1 MELMVDIETLSV
13 HPDATVLSIGAV
25 AFDPVIGLA
34 PVSFESTLDRASQ
47 KGRRIDSDTVAWWI
61 HQAEENP
68 GASHVFRERRLEP
81 VNTALA
87 RLSDYYRHWCTEDSG
102 VWANG
107 PDFDLVILRS
117 LYEDFSSKP
126 LWTHRQHRCYRTLR
140 NFALEAGLEINIKPN
155 MKPHDAL
162 SDAYFQAEYAM
173 EAMKQ
178 LGVFA

>member
-1 MELMVDIETLSV
+1 MVDIETLSV
-13 HPDATVLSIGAV
+13 HPDAAVLSTGAV

-34 PVSFESTLDRASQ
+34 PVSFESTLDRAQQ

-61 HQAEENP
+61 RQAEENP
-68 GASHVFRERRLEP
+68 GAAQVFNERRLEP
-81 VNTALA
+81 VERSLK
-87 RLSDYYRHWCTEDSG
+87 RLTEYYNHWCTEDSG

-117 LYEDFSSKP
+117 LYEDHNLSP
-126 LWTHRQHRCYRTLR
+126 PWTHRQHRCYRTLR
-140 NFALEAGLEINIKPN
+140 GFAQEAGLDINIPPN
-155 MKPHDAL
+155 MHQHNAL
-162 SDAYFQAEYAM
+162 SDANYQARFTI

>member
-34 PVSFESTLDRASQ
+34 PVQFESTLDRAQQ
-47 KGRRIDSDTVAWWI
+47 KGRRIDHSTVAWWI
-61 HQAEENP
+61 QQAEENP
-68 GASHVFRERRLEP
+68 GAATVFHERRLEP
-81 VNTALA
+81 VEHGLN
-87 RLSDYYRHWCTEDSG
+87 RLTEYYKHWCNEDSG

-107 PDFDLVILRS
+107 ADFDLVVLRS
-117 LYEDFSSKP
+117 LYWDFGLTTPWSYK
-126 LWTHRQHRCYRTLR
+126 QHRCYRTLR
-140 NFALEAGLEINIKPN
+140 SFAREANLDITILPN
-155 MKPHDAL
+155 MQMHNAL
-162 SDAYFQAEYAM
+162 SDADYQARYAI

>member
-1 MELMVDIETLSV
+1 MVDIETLSV

-34 PVSFESTLDRASQ
+34 PVSFESTLDRAQQ

-61 HQAEENP
+61 SQAEENP
-68 GASHVFRERRLEP
+68 GAASVFHERRLEP
-81 VNTALA
+81 VEHALR
-87 RLSDYYRHWCTEDSG
+87 RLTEYYNHWCTEDSG

-117 LYEDFSSKP
+117 LYQDLDSKP
-126 LWTHRQHRCYRTLR
+126 PWTHKQHRCYRTLR
-140 NFALEAGLEINIKPN
+140 GFAQEAGLEINIKPN
-155 MKPHDAL
+155 LKPHNAL
-162 SDAYFQAEYAM
+162 SDAQYQAEFTM
-173 EAMKQ
+173 ESMKQ